1 MITNCSAQFTT
12 FNSPTQK
19 QPHYTLVN
27 INTTLT
33 LSHERERMLLQ
44 LPCAIKCPKTR
55 LTCASPYKHLIT
67 ICNLGISRHG
77 YSLLKFWRSIRWMK
91 SNWIT
96 HWQRKVDAHFI
107 GKILQKS
114 GEAIYRCEDEKSSF
128 QRNAED
134 VCIKNQSRSIREN
147 CGQMYKESVIPPQ
160 SSKNLCALPSLHQW
174 FTWILLFLPILELK
188 TCRPGAFGLTQTSG
202 KKIIDL
208 HKRVD
213 HPPPSKVNP
222 QKEKSTFL
230 IV

>member
-1 MITNCSAQFTT
+1 MIPNCSAQFTT

-44 LPCAIKCPKTR
+44 LPCAINCPKTQ
-55 LTCASPYKHLIT
+55 LTCASPYKHLTT

-107 GKILQKS
+107 EKILQKS
-114 GEAIYRCEDEKSSF
+114 GEAIYRMRNPVSKEMQKTFEWKTKADQLGKTVGKCTKKVLYHHSP
-128 QRNAED
+128 QRICVHSLVYIN
-134 VCIKNQSRSIREN
+134 
-147 CGQMYKESVIPPQ
+147 G
-160 SSKNLCALPSLHQW
+160 LPEFFFFS
-174 FTWILLFLPILELK
+174 
-188 TCRPGAFGLTQTSG
+188 
-202 KKIIDL
+202 
-208 HKRVD
+208 
-213 HPPPSKVNP
+213 PS
-222 QKEKSTFL
+222 
-230 IV
+230 